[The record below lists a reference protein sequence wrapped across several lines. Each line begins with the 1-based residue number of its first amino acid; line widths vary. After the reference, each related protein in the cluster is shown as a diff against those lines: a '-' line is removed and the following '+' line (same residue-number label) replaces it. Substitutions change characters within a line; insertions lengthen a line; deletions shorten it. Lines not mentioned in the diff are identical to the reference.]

1 MRTTTQE
8 RILSIAEGAVMV
20 ALAVVLDLLPLPSWP
35 QGGSISVAAIPVIF
49 YSYRRGLLWGSLA
62 GLVWSLTQLI
72 IGPWYTP
79 PAKTIG
85 AVILCVLLD
94 YILAFTVIG
103 TAPFFARLAGK
114 LKLVG
119 YSVGAV
125 LVSLLRFLCSF
136 LSGGLL
142 WGSYA
147 PEGMNIWWYSLT
159 YNGSYMLPNAVL
171 AGVLIVVLCAAVNPK
186 TLRPYKKA
194 QKLNLH

>member
-1 MRTTTQE
+1 MRTTTKE
-8 RILSIAEGAVMV
+8 KTLTIAEGAVMV
-20 ALAVVLDLLPLPSWP
+20 ALAIVLDLLPLPSWP
-35 QGGSISVAAIPVIF
+35 QGGSISVGSSDYIL
-49 YSYRRGLLWGSLA
+49 SYRRGLLMGSLA

-79 PAKTIG
+79 PANTVG

-103 TAPFFARLAGK
+103 TAPLFARLTGR
-114 LKLVG
+114 LRLVG

-125 LVSLLRFLCSF
+125 AVSLLRFLCSF

-147 PEGMNIWWYSLT
+147 PEGINIWWYSLT

-171 AGVLIVVLCAAVNPK
+171 AGVLIAVLCAAVNPK
-186 TLRPYKKA
+186 TLRPYKSEV
-194 QKLNLH
+194 

>member
-20 ALAVVLDLLPLPSWP
+20 ALAVVLDLLPLPLAAGRFNFC
-35 QGGSISVAAIPVIF
+35 GGDSGNFLFLPPRAA
-49 YSYRRGLLWGSLA
+49 LGSLA
-62 GLVWSLTQLI
+62 GAGLVAD
-72 IGPWYTP
+72 
-79 PAKTIG
+79 PAHYRSVVHAARKTIG

-147 PEGMNIWWYSLT
+147 
-159 YNGSYMLPNAVL
+159 
-171 AGVLIVVLCAAVNPK
+171 
-186 TLRPYKKA
+186 RPRG
-194 QKLNLH
+194 